1 MRHEFSLC
9 RVYITTGSSRAFDR
23 RPVGVFQTERML
35 TSDVAV
41 AETSMVRVESSP
53 ETSFSG
59 GEHFDLSMNTE
70 LVDGLNEQIW
80 EWEQLS
86 WP

>member
-9 RVYITTGSSRAFDR
+9 RVYVTSGSSRAFDR

-35 TSDVAV
+35 RSDVAV
-41 AETSMVRVESSP
+41 AETPFLVENSP
-53 ETSFSG
+53 ETSISG
-59 GEHFDLSMNTE
+59 GEHVDHSVSAEM
-70 LVDGLNEQIW
+70 VDGLTEPFW
-80 EWEQLS
+80 GWEQLN